1 MKKYTFS
8 MLSALCMGACASLYA
23 DNYTDFQNYKPGE
36 SLAWFYDLRTKSL
49 VKSNSKEVEAKLL
62 SIIDSKEIS
71 NAAFDRACEIL
82 KPIATSKS
90 IDVLAKYIGD
100 DFRTSWVCSVLITID
115 DDDVD
120 EILIKKLPSLNAK
133 TAKDVIS
140 TLAARGDD
148 DSIEVIA
155 KYANSE
161 DKSLAEFSVYAL
173 GKFLDDDAIEVL
185 AGIAKKGDFRQQA
198 SFEALS
204 AIANNAI
211 RAGKKSLAIEALEAV
226 PEDFAQSISTR
237 ALLAKNK
244 VKYLDSWIIQGK
256 NVAEAGRLIY
266 KDRKFEDSE
275 AIIEAFPNLSKEGQ
289 LAAISTFML
298 SGDTRFYPVI
308 EPLINSKD
316 FIVRLEAIYAA
327 RFLCSDEA
335 VFKKIYPL
343 MSNGH
348 RILKMQARRVFEE
361 NPSFAVVKVLK
372 EKEAQGDLLALE
384 ILVNRG
390 DVDAR
395 AKIWKL
401 FLEGGYDKTE
411 VYQAFENS
419 IVTGEL
425 RALAQNLKSDNQK
438 LKNAIARVIIRKIAK
453 TRDKLYMGGAAYE
466 VFNGIIDEK
475 DPIWKLVQSK
485 LKTKIAKRKN
495 VWQAEF
501 RLRAV
506 EDDKMKVAEGA
517 EPNLDRGFVDL
528 FDGKTLNGWKT
539 STGSAKYSVVDGCI
553 QGVLDRK
560 MKQNSFLITERNDY
574 KDFIFTCD
582 FKWEEFGNSGII
594 FKGYFNE
601 DGKVVGPQAEMCD
614 NRVRRWT
621 GGIYH
626 EGKEWKY
633 SLSRQDQEDARN
645 AVDLDSWNRMTIKVE
660 GDRMQTWVN
669 GVPVAD
675 LVWKDV
681 NPGFIGLQVH
691 MGKTGKILW
700 KNIKIKELK

>member
-1 MKKYTFS
+1 

-49 VKSNSKEVEAKLL
+49 VKSNSKAVEAKLL

-71 NAAFDRACEIL
+71 DAAFDRACEIL
-82 KPIATSKS
+82 KLIATDDS
-90 IDVLAKYIGD
+90 IEVLSKYIGD
-100 DFRTSWVCSVLITID
+100 DFRTSWVCSVLVTID

-120 EILIKKLPSLNAK
+120 EILIKKLPSLNTK
-133 TAKDVIS
+133 TAKEVIS
-140 TLAARGDD
+140 TLASRGDD

-155 KYANSE
+155 KYTNSE

-173 GKFLDDDAIEVL
+173 GRFLDDDAVEVL

-198 SFEALS
+198 SYEALS
-204 AIANNAI
+204 AIANNAML
-211 RAGKKSLAIEALEAV
+211 AGKKSLAKEALEAV

-237 ALLAKNK
+237 AMLAKNK
-244 VKYLDSWIIQGK
+244 VKYLDSLIIQGK
-256 NVAEAGRLIY
+256 NVGEAGRLIY
-266 KDRKFEDSE
+266 KNRKFEDSE
-275 AIIEAFPNLSKEGQ
+275 AIIEAFPNLSREGK
-289 LAAISTFML
+289 LAVISTFME
-298 SGDTRFYPVI
+298 SGDTRFYPTVA
-308 EPLINSKD
+308 PLLDSKD
-316 FIVRLEAIYAA
+316 FDLKLEAVYSA
-327 RFLCSDEA
+327 RFICTDEA
-335 VFKKIYPL
+335 NFKKIYP
-343 MSNGH
+343 MMTDGH
-348 RILKMQARRVFEE
+348 RILKQQARRVFEE

-390 DVDAR
+390 DIDAR
-395 AKIWKL
+395 AKMWKL
-401 FLEGGYDKTE
+401 FLEGGYEDSK

-425 RALAQNLKSDNQK
+425 RELAKNLKSDNKK
-438 LKNAIARVIIRKIAK
+438 LQQAIARVIIRKIAK

-466 VFNGIIDEK
+466 VLNGIVNEN
-475 DPIWKLVQSK
+475 DPMWKFIQSK

-495 VWQAEF
+495 VWQSEF

-517 EPNLDRGFVDL
+517 EPDLDRGFVDL
-528 FDGKTLNGWKT
+528 FDGKTLKGWKT

-553 QGVLDRK
+553 QGVLDKK

-582 FKWEEFGNSGII
+582 FKWEELGNSGII

-660 GDRMQTWVN
+660 GDRMQTWIN

-675 LVWKDV
+675 LVWEGVK
-681 NPGFIGLQVH
+681 PGFIGLQVH
-691 MGKTGKILW
+691 MGKQGKILW

>member
-1 MKKYTFS
+1 
-8 MLSALCMGACASLYA
+8 MLSALCLGACASLYA

-36 SLAWFYDLRTKSL
+36 SLSWFYELRTHSL
-49 VKSNSKEVEAKLL
+49 NKSNSKAVEAKLL

-100 DFRTSWVCSVLITID
+100 DFRNPWVCCVLLTID

-120 EILIKKLPSLNAK
+120 ELLIKKLPSLNAK
-133 TAKDVIS
+133 CTKEVIS

-148 DSIEVIA
+148 DSIDVIA
-155 KYANSE
+155 KYATGA
-161 DKSLAEFSVYAL
+161 DKDVAQHAVYAL
-173 GKFLDDDAIEVL
+173 GKFLDDDAVEVL
-185 AGIAKKGDFRQQA
+185 AKIAKKGDCCQQPA
-198 SFEALS
+198 YEALS
-204 AIANNAI
+204 AIANNAMLK
-211 RAGKKSLAIEALEAV
+211 GKKSLAREALEAV

-237 ALLAKNK
+237 AMLAKNK
-244 VKYLDSWIIQGK
+244 VQYLDSWIIRGK

-275 AIIEAFPNLSKEGQ
+275 SIINAFPNLSKESQ
-289 LAAISTFML
+289 MAAMSTFML
-298 SGDTRFYPVI
+298 TGDTRFYPTVA
-308 EPLINSKD
+308 PLLDSKD
-316 FIVRLEAIYAA
+316 FDVKLEAVYLA
-327 RFLCSDEA
+327 RFICTDEA
-335 VFKKIYPL
+335 NLKKIYP
-343 MSNGH
+343 MMTDGH
-348 RILKMQARRVFEE
+348 RILNMQARRVFEE

-372 EKEAQGDLLALE
+372 AEEAKGDLLALE

-395 AKIWKL
+395 AKMWKL
-401 FLEGGYDKTE
+401 FLDGGFADSKI
-411 VYQAFENS
+411 YQAFENS
-419 IVTGEL
+419 ITTGEL
-425 RALAQNLKSDNQK
+425 RALAQHLKSDNAK
-438 LKNAIARVIIRKIAK
+438 LKQAIARVIIRKIAK
-453 TRDKLYMGGAAYE
+453 TRDNLYMGGAAYE
-466 VFNGIIDEK
+466 VLNGIIDSE

-485 LKTKIAKRKN
+485 LKVKILKRKD
-495 VWQAEF
+495 VWQSEF

-506 EDDKMKVAEGA
+506 ADSKMRVAEQP
-517 EPNLDRGFVDL
+517 EPALDKGFVDL
-528 FDGKTLNGWKT
+528 FDGKTLKGWKT

-553 QGVLDRK
+553 KGVLDRK

-574 KDFIFTCD
+574 KDFILTFD
-582 FKWEEFGNSGII
+582 FKWEELGNSGII

-601 DGKVVGPQAEMCD
+601 DGRVVGPQAEMCD

-633 SLSRQDQEDARN
+633 SLSRQDQENARN
-645 AVDLDSWNRMTIKVE
+645 AVDLESWNRMTIKVE
-660 GDRMQTWVN
+660 GDKMQTWVN

-675 LVWKDV
+675 LVWEGVK
-681 NPGFIGLQVH
+681 PGFIGLQVH
-691 MGKTGKILW
+691 MGKKGKILW
-700 KNIKIKELK
+700 KNIKIKELNK